1 MLIIIDVKVWTP
13 KLPYDISK
21 PFGN

>member
-13 KLPYDISK
+13 TLLYGMSK